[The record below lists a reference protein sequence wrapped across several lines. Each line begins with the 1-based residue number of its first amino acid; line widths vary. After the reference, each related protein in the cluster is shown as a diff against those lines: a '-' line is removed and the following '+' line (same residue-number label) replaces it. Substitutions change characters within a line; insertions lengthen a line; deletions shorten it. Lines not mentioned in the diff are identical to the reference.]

1 MKAAEP
7 LYGGNFA
14 VLNLS
19 EQLRNFVLSKNK
31 IAFFILQFEMRAA
44 DVAGVGLCVKTTI
57 KGIFIFLQTVRAHR
71 ECFHARLRTVI
82 GKMRRDG
89 IARTAVRAVDKRIT
103 IPTIIFVGEFLEA
116 RFTDGGIGRDNRAD

>member
-19 EQLRNFVLSKNK
+19 EQLRNFVLTKNK

-44 DVAGVGLCVKTTI
+44 DVAGVGA
-57 KGIFIFLQTVRAHR
+57 VRENDDQGDFYIPADSPGTSGMLSCSSDDGHR
-71 ECFHARLRTVI
+71 EDA
-82 GKMRRDG
+82 
-89 IARTAVRAVDKRIT
+89 AVMV
-103 IPTIIFVGEFLEA
+103 
-116 RFTDGGIGRDNRAD
+116 